1 MPFCLHIGFPGERA
15 IPGLRACVLAFGQSA
30 DARVICPLWAISPAE
45 YDLRNSLDTRDF
57 IAAVGATP
65 GPVLMLRPIQG
76 TVLAEITT
84 RLEGRQ
90 LVIPADAYDH
100 ETLREAIAD
109 IKAHH
114 DAGEPLL
121 PLQRVVGL
129 LLVRKLDREHMWAG
143 NSKGYMWR
151 DWIPKGRGIDEAFK
165 PHIPDL
171 LYLLEL
177 HTVLIS
183 KVSNGDK
190 KYALNPNRRVEIG
203 DMLRGRRFSPELEHV
218 FARQGAS
225 LPARILDGIDD

>member
-1 MPFCLHIGFPGERA
+1 MPFCLHIGFPGERTV
-15 IPGLRACVLAFGQSA
+15 PGLRACVLAFEQSA
-30 DARVICPLWAISPAE
+30 DAKAICPLWTIRPAE

-65 GPVLMLRPIQG
+65 GPVLILRPIQG

-100 ETLREAIAD
+100 ETLRAAIAD
-109 IKAHH
+109 IKEHH
-114 DAGEPLL
+114 DAGEPFL
-121 PLQRVVGL
+121 PLQRVVAL

-151 DWIPKGRGIDEAFK
+151 DWIPKGRGIDEEFK

-171 LYLLEL
+171 LYLLEQ
-177 HTVLIS
+177 HTVLVS
-183 KVSNGDK
+183 KVSNGSK
-190 KYALNPNRRVEIG
+190 KYALNPDRRVEIG
-203 DMLRGRRFSPELEHV
+203 DMLRNRCFSAELERI
-218 FARQGAS
+218 FARQGAT
-225 LPARILDGIDD
+225 LPARILDVIDE